1 MIRSCAAPA
10 WRKAG
15 AGMKASTFASM
26 SPNPDLRSAGFAAR
40 FGPTTQGKPQHFQL
54 SSRRHSR
61 QHSRVS
67 VVSYLIVALGGYL
80 LGSIPT
86 GYLVAKARGID
97 IRTVG
102 SKNMGATN
110 VFRTLGKGPGIFVL
124 FIDALKGFAAVT
136 LVINFYPE
144 LHDLLPKV
152 FPVEGMTYRDVRFG
166 FGIVAGIAAVLGHNY
181 TCWLQFKGG
190 KGIATTAGVFLA
202 LAPAAVG
209 IAIVVWIV
217 AFATTRYVSI
227 ASILAAVALPTAVWF
242 TQENLALR
250 IIAIILGVLAIYKH
264 RANIQRLRNGTEH
277 RIQFTKNPE
286 GAK

>member
-1 MIRSCAAPA
+1 MP
-10 WRKAG
+10 
-15 AGMKASTFASM
+15 
-26 SPNPDLRSAGFAAR
+26 
-40 FGPTTQGKPQHFQL
+40 
-54 SSRRHSR
+54 
-61 QHSRVS
+61 

-80 LGSIPT
+80 LGSIPS

-110 VFRTLGKGPGIFVL
+110 VFRTLGKGPGILVL
-124 FIDALKGFAAVT
+124 FMDALKGYAASAW
-136 LVINFYPE
+136 LADGLLKLLNFPNPDPQTNH
-144 LHDLLPKV
+144 L
-152 FPVEGMTYRDVRFG
+152 
-166 FGIVAGIAAVLGHNY
+166 IAGLAAVLGHNY

-190 KGIATTAGVFLA
+190 KGIATTAGAFLA
-202 LAPAAVG
+202 LAPVAVG
-209 IAIVVWIV
+209 IAIAVWV
-217 AFATTRYVSI
+217 AGLVATRYVSI

-264 RANIQRLRNGTEH
+264 RANIQRLRNGTEN
-277 RIQFTKNPE
+277 RLQFTKPG

>member
-1 MIRSCAAPA
+1 MAV
-10 WRKAG
+10 
-15 AGMKASTFASM
+15 ASYF
-26 SPNPDLRSAGFAAR
+26 
-40 FGPTTQGKPQHFQL
+40 
-54 SSRRHSR
+54 
-61 QHSRVS
+61 
-67 VVSYLIVALGGYL
+67 IIALGGYL

-124 FIDALKGFAAVT
+124 LIDALKGYAASAWLADGLLKLLNFA
-136 LVINFYPE
+136 NPE
-144 LHDLLPKV
+144 PQTNHL
-152 FPVEGMTYRDVRFG
+152 
-166 FGIVAGIAAVLGHNY
+166 IAGIAAVLGHNY

-190 KGIATTAGVFLA
+190 KGIATSAGVFLA

-209 IAIVVWIV
+209 IAVVAWIV
-217 AFATTRYVSI
+217 AFAATRYVSV
-227 ASILAAVALPTAVWF
+227 ASIVASIALPTAVWF

-264 RANIQRLRNGTEH
+264 RANIQRLRNGTEN
-277 RIQFTKNPE
+277 RIHFGKKPE
-286 GAK
+286 GAQ

>member
-1 MIRSCAAPA
+1 VP
-10 WRKAG
+10 
-15 AGMKASTFASM
+15 
-26 SPNPDLRSAGFAAR
+26 
-40 FGPTTQGKPQHFQL
+40 
-54 SSRRHSR
+54 
-61 QHSRVS
+61 
-67 VVSYLIVALGGYL
+67 VVSYLIIAFGGYL

-86 GYLVAKARGID
+86 GYLVAKSRGID

-124 FIDALKGFAAVT
+124 LIDAVKGFAAVT

-144 LHDLLPKV
+144 LRELLPKI
-152 FPVEGMTYRDVRFG
+152 FPGEEMIGGDVRFG

-209 IAIVVWIV
+209 IAIAIWILAFV
-217 AFATTRYVSI
+217 ATRFVSI
-227 ASILAAVALPTAVWF
+227 ASILAAIALPVAVWF

-250 IIAIILGVLAIYKH
+250 VIAIILGALAIYKH
-264 RANIQRLRNGTEH
+264 KANVQRLLNGTEN
-277 RIQFTKNPE
+277 RIQFSKKPE
-286 GAK
+286 AAK

>member
-1 MIRSCAAPA
+1 
-10 WRKAG
+10 
-15 AGMKASTFASM
+15 
-26 SPNPDLRSAGFAAR
+26 
-40 FGPTTQGKPQHFQL
+40 
-54 SSRRHSR
+54 
-61 QHSRVS
+61 VS
-67 VVSYLIVALGGYL
+67 VLGYILIALLGYL
-80 LGSIPT
+80 LGSLPT
-86 GYLVAKARGID
+86 GYLVARLRGID

-124 FIDALKGFAAVT
+124 LVDALKGYVAVA
-136 LVINFYPE
+136 IAMNFLPE
-144 LHDLLPKV
+144 LREWLPQL
-152 FPVEGMTYRDVRFG
+152 FPAGTAIDDQSRFG
-166 FGIVAGIAAVLGHNY
+166 FGIVGGIGAVLGHNY

-209 IAIVVWIV
+209 IAAALWLG
-217 AFATTRYVSI
+217 AFIATQYVSI

-250 IIAIILGVLAIYKH
+250 IIAIILGALAIYKH
-264 RANIQRLRNGTEH
+264 RANIQRLRNGTEN
-277 RIQFTKNPE
+277 RIHFGKPE